1 VAAAQTADFVVV
13 VAGLTPE
20 DEGEE
25 YTGAGDRSNFSLD
38 GKHGSTA
45 QNNLITAVAALKKPM
60 VVVLEGGSVI
70 DMPWLASVPAVV
82 MAWYPGQM
90 GGKAIGQLLFGDV
103 NFSGKLPITW
113 PAKWADEPTF
123 NAGASTTMDYY
134 LGYRH
139 FDKNNITPLFPFG
152 HGLSYTTFKYSN
164 LQVPCSDVTKNG
176 VVNVKVDVT
185 NSGMAKGDE
194 TVMLFAGY
202 PGTTARRSIKELK
215 GFYRVSLDPG
225 QTKQVTIPVRVSDLK
240 YYDATA
246 KAWTV
251 ASGPVEFQVGPSA
264 ANLPLKDTVVVK

>member
-1 VAAAQTADFVVV
+1 
-13 VAGLTPE
+13 
-20 DEGEE
+20 
-25 YTGAGDRSNFSLD
+25 
-38 GKHGSTA
+38 
-45 QNNLITAVAALKKPM
+45 M
-60 VVVLEGGSVI
+60 
-70 DMPWLASVPAVV
+70 
-82 MAWYPGQM
+82 
-90 GGKAIGQLLFGDV
+90 
-103 NFSGKLPITW
+103 
-113 PAKWADEPTF
+113 
-123 NAGASTTMDYY
+123 
-134 LGYRH
+134 
-139 FDKNNITPLFPFG
+139 
-152 HGLSYTTFKYSN
+152 SYTTFKYSN